1 MDMRDAAEQSRL
13 DLLKSLEILDTPPE
27 EFFDRVTK
35 LAARIC
41 DTPMS
46 AITLIDERRQ
56 WFKSAF
62 GWNPPE
68 TPREISL
75 CTHTV
80 LSKRP
85 LVVPDARKDPCFKE
99 NPFVTGEHGLVFYA
113 GAPLIGMDGLV
124 LGALAVLDRKPR
136 TLAEMQFATLEM
148 LAAQV
153 VLHLEMRRQRNQLE
167 RVAAERDRIN
177 AALLRQTAHLKE
189 AQRIAEIGSWE
200 FDPQSERIAW
210 SDEIYRIFGIS
221 RENFSESYEAFKA
234 LVHPDDRSRLLDAV
248 QLALQGKQPL
258 DLEHRIRRP
267 DGEERYVHERADL
280 ERPALLEN
288 GDARRILAGTV
299 QDVTLL
305 HKSQESLILIEAC
318 ISRLNDAIIIT
329 EAYPL
334 DEPGPRI
341 VFVNDAFE
349 FESGYRREEVFGKSP
364 RILQGPKTQRAELD
378 RIRSALENNMPV
390 LAELIT
396 YRKNGEEF
404 WIEVDISPVIDAKG
418 RLTHFAAIARNITE
432 RKQRLA
438 DLARTHRALQ
448 MLTRCNEALIKVE
461 NEHELLEQICRLAV
475 EVGGY
480 EAAWVGYAQDDEA
493 RSIKPVAH
501 AGAWHERA
509 DLGAIGISWSEHVP
523 EGRGPAGR
531 AIHSGL
537 PVVSE
542 DVAKD
547 PSFAPWLTLAQQ
559 YGYRG
564 VICLPLHNMDRVFGV
579 LALLSAEVRRVSDE
593 EIKLLQELAGNLA
606 FGIRH
611 VRSEQMRRRI
621 EEAVSKLAAAVSAS
635 SDTEF
640 FEKLAQNMADA
651 LDAQAAFVARL
662 VPGDTPAIRTLRT
675 LGMAVDGKVEKN
687 FDYILDGAY
696 RECFER
702 DASCVVNGQQLP
714 DTGRLASFTTYT
726 HVCRR
731 LDDSSARP
739 AGLLCVLFRKPVE
752 EIDFITSTLQ
762 IFAARAAA
770 ELERQ
775 ETDERIRMQASLLDK
790 AQDAIMVC
798 NITGRISFWN
808 KSAERIFG
816 WTAKEAI
823 ERSKYDLIVED
834 VAGYEQGVI
843 MTVEKGDWLGEVKMH
858 RKDGST
864 LMVEAHW
871 TLMKDESGKPEA
883 ILAIDTDITQR
894 KEAEHEVERLA
905 FFDPLTGLPNRRL
918 LMDRLRHALA
928 ASSRSRHTGALLFID
943 LDNFKALNDTLG
955 HDKGDMLLKQ
965 VAQRLETCA
974 PRKSDTVARLGGDE
988 FVVMLEDL
996 SENAQDAAAQAEIV
1010 GEKIIAIFTEPFH
1023 LDGHEHHTTPS
1034 IGVTLFDKQ
1043 TKDVDE
1049 LLKRADLAMYQAK
1062 AAGRNAIRFFDPDMQ
1077 TVVSARVALE
1087 SDLRQSLQQH
1097 EFFLQYQRQADDT
1110 GRTIG
1115 AEALVR
1121 WQHPRRGL
1129 VSPALFIPLAEET
1142 GMILQLGQWVLES
1155 ACVQLAIWGGKPETS
1170 HLSVAVNVSSRQF
1183 RHPEFVKQVLDVLE
1197 RTGARPQNLKL
1208 ELTESLLVENVEATI
1223 IKMSTLKEH
1232 GVGFS
1237 LDDFGTGYSS
1247 LSYLKRLPL
1256 DQLKI
1261 DQSFVRDVL
1270 TDANDAAIA
1279 RTIVALGQTL
1289 GLEVIAE
1296 GVETADQRD
1305 FLAQNGCHAY
1315 QGYLFSRPLAAEDF
1329 LTA

>member
-1 MDMRDAAEQSRL
+1 MDTSDAAEQSRL
-13 DLLKSLEILDTPPE
+13 ELLKSLDILDTPRE

-62 GWNPPE
+62 GWNPSE

-80 LSKRP
+80 LGKRP
-85 LVVPDARKDPCFKE
+85 VVVSDARKDPCFRQ
-99 NPFVTGEHGLVFYA
+99 NPFVAGEHGLVFYA
-113 GAPLIGMDGLV
+113 GVPLVATGGLV

-136 TLAEMQFATLEM
+136 TLIETQIATLEV
-148 LAAQV
+148 LAEQV
-153 VLHLEMRRQRNQLE
+153 VLHFELRSQRNQME
-167 RVAAERDRIN
+167 RLAAERDRIN
-177 AALLRQTAHLKE
+177 VALLRQAAHLKE

-200 FDPQSERIAW
+200 FDPRSERIAW

-221 RENFSESYEAFKA
+221 REDFSESYEAFKT
-234 LVHPDDRSRLLDAV
+234 LMHPEDRPRFLDAM
-248 QLALQGKQPL
+248 QLALQGAEPL
-258 DLEHRIRRP
+258 DLEHRILRP
-267 DGEERYVHERADL
+267 DGEERYVHERAGL
-280 ERPALLEN
+280 EWPELLQD
-288 GDARRILAGTV
+288 GGRRRILAGTV
-299 QDVTLL
+299 QDVTAR
-305 HKSQESLILIEAC
+305 HRSQELLTLIEAC
-318 ISRLNDAIIIT
+318 VARLNDAVIIT
-329 EAYPL
+329 EACPL

-349 FESGYRREEVFGKSP
+349 YETGYRREEVLGKSP
-364 RILQGPKTQRAELD
+364 RFLYGPKTRRTEIEKM
-378 RIRSALENNMPV
+378 RTALENKAPV
-390 LAELIT
+390 LAELIF
-396 YRKNGEEF
+396 YRKNGEEC
-404 WIEVDISPVIDAKG
+404 WAELDVSPVTDARG
-418 RLTHFAAIARNITE
+418 RLTNFVAIGRNISE

-438 DLARTHRALQ
+438 ELAQTNRALQ
-448 MLTRCNEALIKVE
+448 MLTRCNEALIKAE
-461 NEHELLEQICRLAV
+461 DEQSLLDQICRLAV
-475 EVGGY
+475 EIGGY
-480 EAAWVGYAQDDEA
+480 EAAWVGYARDDPA
-493 RSIKPVAH
+493 RSIEPVAH
-501 AGAWHERA
+501 AGAWRESA
-509 DLGAIGISWSEHVP
+509 DLGAIGVSWSGNVP

-531 AIHSGL
+531 AIRSGL
-537 PVVSE
+537 PVVAE
-542 DVAKD
+542 DVTKD
-547 PSFAPWLTLAQQ
+547 PTFAPWLTLAQK

-564 VICLPLHNMDRVFGV
+564 VICLPLPNKDRVFGV
-579 LALLSAEVRRVSDE
+579 LALLSLEVRRVSDE
-593 EIKLLQELAGNLA
+593 EIELLQELAANLA
-606 FGIRH
+606 FGIGH
-611 VRSEQMRRRI
+611 VRSQQRRRRI

-635 SDTEF
+635 SGTEF
-640 FEKLAQNMADA
+640 FEQLARNMADA
-651 LDAQAAFVARL
+651 LGAQAAFVARL
-662 VPGDTPAIRTLRT
+662 IPGETPAIRTLAV
-675 LGMAVDGKVEKN
+675 AVDGKVEKN
-687 FDYILDGAY
+687 FDHVLDGAY
-696 RECFER
+696 RECFAR
-702 DASCVVNGQQLP
+702 DTPCIVNRQQVP
-714 DTGRLASFTTYT
+714 VAGRLASLAAHT

-731 LDDSSARP
+731 LNDSSGRP
-739 AGLLCVLFRKPVE
+739 AGLLCVLFREPPE
-752 EIDFITSTLQ
+752 EMEFITSTVQ
-762 IFAARAAA
+762 IFATRAAA

-775 ETDERIRMQASLLDK
+775 VADERIRTLASLLDK
-790 AQDAIMVC
+790 AQDAIVVC
-798 NITGRISFWN
+798 DLDARIHFWN

-816 WTAKEAI
+816 WTAQEARG
-823 ERSKYDLIVED
+823 RSKLDLIVED
-834 VAGYEQGVI
+834 LEGFKRGVAT
-843 MTVEKGDWLGEVKMH
+843 TVEKGDWLGELKKH

-894 KEAEHEVERLA
+894 KEAEREVERLA

-928 ASSRSRHTGALLFID
+928 TSGRSRHTGALLFID
-943 LDNFKALNDTLG
+943 LDNFKTLNDTLG

-965 VAQRLETCA
+965 VAQRLETCV

-996 SENAQDAAAQAEIV
+996 SENAQDAATQAEIV
-1010 GEKIIAIFTEPFH
+1010 GEKIIAVFTEPFQ
-1023 LDGHEHHTTPS
+1023 LESQAHHTTPS

-1043 TKDVDE
+1043 IKDVDE

-1062 AAGRNAIRFFDPDMQ
+1062 AAGRNTIRFFDPDMQ

-1087 SDLRQSLQQH
+1087 SDLRQSLQRH
-1097 EFFLQYQRQADDT
+1097 EFFLEYQRQADAS

-1142 GMILQLGQWVLES
+1142 GMILQLGHWVLES
-1155 ACVQLAIWGGKPETS
+1155 ACKQLAIWGAKAETA

-1183 RHPEFVKQVLDVLE
+1183 RHPEFVKQVLAVLE
-1197 RTGARPQNLKL
+1197 RTGARPKSLKL
-1208 ELTESLLVENVEATI
+1208 ELTESLLVENVEALI
-1223 IKMSTLKEH
+1223 RKMGSLKEH

-1247 LSYLKRLPL
+1247 LAYLKRLPL

-1315 QGYLFSRPLAAEDF
+1315 QGYLFSKPLAAEEF
-1329 LTA
+1329 VTT